1 MTTTLEP
8 FEIVD
13 EHEPTR
19 VIRGVVER
27 PVDRDAE
34 SLPWVIALHG
44 FKGFKD
50 WGFFPLLSR
59 GLAESGMVCVRF
71 NASGCGVGED
81 GVDFSD
87 LASFEK
93 DTYGRQL
100 EDIERVRTLANSG
113 GLGALDRGRCG
124 LLGHSRGG
132 GVSILHA
139 ADHPCQALVLWAAID
154 RCIQFPES
162 VVEQWRQDG
171 YLDIENARTGQTMR
185 LGGAALAEIDQN
197 AARFDIVEAA
207 ARVGCPSLVVHGTAD
222 ESVPFASAERIHAAL
237 PDSHL
242 LAMEDAD
249 HTFGA
254 QHPLE
259 GMNPALARVLSRTLE
274 HLADNLL

>member
-1 MTTTLEP
+1 MTTTVEP

-13 EHEPTR
+13 EDEPTR

-27 PVDRDAE
+27 PARRDEE
-34 SLPWVIALHG
+34 SLPWVLALHG

-71 NASGCGVGED
+71 NTSGSGVGAD

-87 LASFEK
+87 LAAFER

-100 EDIERVRTLANSG
+100 EDIERVRDLAIRG

-132 GVSILHA
+132 GAGILHV
-139 ADHPCQALVLWAAID
+139 ADHPCQAMVLWAAID
-154 RCIQFPES
+154 HCINFPAS

-171 YLDIENARTGQTMR
+171 HLDIENARTGQTMR
-185 LGGAALAEIDQN
+185 LGGAALAEVDAN

-207 ARVGCPSLVVHGTAD
+207 ARVACPSLVVHGTAD

-242 LAMEDAD
+242 LAMEETG

-259 GMNPALARVLSRTLE
+259 GMNPALARVLSRSLE
-274 HLADNLL
+274 HLAENLL